1 MDAEFDTLDGKIDQ
15 FLQLCQ
21 RLKSENR
28 ELRLQLVSAQNDVKL
43 LRQSRRR
50 QDPPGSAVASDAG
63 MSTKP
68 KTLDVSIMGRSY
80 RVTCADDEREALLAA
95 VAYVDKKMTEI
106 KAASKVAGTERIAV
120 MAALNIANELLS
132 IKLGSGFDIAELK
145 RRMNSVQSKLDQAL
159 SQQDSLF

>member
-1 MDAEFDTLDGKIDQ
+1 M
-15 FLQLCQ
+15 
-21 RLKSENR
+21 SEKAKAL
-28 ELRLQLVSAQNDVKL
+28 E
-43 LRQSRRR
+43 
-50 QDPPGSAVASDAG
+50 
-63 MSTKP
+63 
-68 KTLDVSIMGRSY
+68 VSIMGRNY

-106 KAASKVAGTERIAV
+106 KAASKVAATERIAV

-132 IKLGSGFDIAELK
+132 IKLGTGFDIAELK

>member
-1 MDAEFDTLDGKIDQ
+1 M
-15 FLQLCQ
+15 
-21 RLKSENR
+21 SEK
-28 ELRLQLVSAQNDVKL
+28 AK
-43 LRQSRRR
+43 
-50 QDPPGSAVASDAG
+50 G
-63 MSTKP
+63 
-68 KTLDVSIMGRSY
+68 LDVNIMGRNY

-132 IKLGSGFDIAELK
+132 VKLGGGFDMAELK

>member
-1 MDAEFDTLDGKIDQ
+1 M
-15 FLQLCQ
+15 
-21 RLKSENR
+21 
-28 ELRLQLVSAQNDVKL
+28 SA
-43 LRQSRRR
+43 
-50 QDPPGSAVASDAG
+50 
-63 MSTKP
+63 KP

-80 RVTCADDEREALLAA
+80 RVTCADEEREALLAA

-120 MAALNIANELLS
+120 MTALNIANELLS
-132 IKLGSGFDIAELK
+132 IKIGSGFDIAELK

>member
-1 MDAEFDTLDGKIDQ
+1 M
-15 FLQLCQ
+15 
-21 RLKSENR
+21 
-28 ELRLQLVSAQNDVKL
+28 SA
-43 LRQSRRR
+43 
-50 QDPPGSAVASDAG
+50 
-63 MSTKP
+63 KP
-68 KTLDVSIMGRSY
+68 KTLDVGIMGRTY

-106 KAASKVAGTERIAV
+106 KAATKAAGTERVAV

-132 IKLGSGFDIAELK
+132 IKIGSGFDIAELK

>member
-1 MDAEFDTLDGKIDQ
+1 M
-15 FLQLCQ
+15 
-21 RLKSENR
+21 
-28 ELRLQLVSAQNDVKL
+28 SAK
-43 LRQSRRR
+43 
-50 QDPPGSAVASDAG
+50 A
-63 MSTKP
+63 

-132 IKLGSGFDIAELK
+132 VKLGSGFDIAELK

-159 SQQDSLF
+159 SQQDTLF

>member
-1 MDAEFDTLDGKIDQ
+1 
-15 FLQLCQ
+15 
-21 RLKSENR
+21 
-28 ELRLQLVSAQNDVKL
+28 
-43 LRQSRRR
+43 
-50 QDPPGSAVASDAG
+50 
-63 MSTKP
+63 
-68 KTLDVSIMGRSY
+68 MGRSY

-120 MAALNIANELLS
+120 MAALNIAHELLS
-132 IKLGSGFDIAELK
+132 IKIGSGFDIAELK

>member
-1 MDAEFDTLDGKIDQ
+1 
-15 FLQLCQ
+15 
-21 RLKSENR
+21 
-28 ELRLQLVSAQNDVKL
+28 
-43 LRQSRRR
+43 
-50 QDPPGSAVASDAG
+50 
-63 MSTKP
+63 MSTKS

-80 RVTCADDEREALLAA
+80 RVACADEEREALLAA

-106 KAASKVAGTERIAV
+106 KTASKLAGTERIAV

-132 IKLGSGFDIAELK
+132 IKLGSGFDMAELK

>member
-1 MDAEFDTLDGKIDQ
+1 
-15 FLQLCQ
+15 
-21 RLKSENR
+21 
-28 ELRLQLVSAQNDVKL
+28 
-43 LRQSRRR
+43 
-50 QDPPGSAVASDAG
+50 

-68 KTLDVSIMGRSY
+68 KTLDVSILGRNY

-106 KAASKVAGTERIAV
+106 KAASKVAGVERIAV

-132 IKLGSGFDIAELK
+132 IEIGSGFDMAELK